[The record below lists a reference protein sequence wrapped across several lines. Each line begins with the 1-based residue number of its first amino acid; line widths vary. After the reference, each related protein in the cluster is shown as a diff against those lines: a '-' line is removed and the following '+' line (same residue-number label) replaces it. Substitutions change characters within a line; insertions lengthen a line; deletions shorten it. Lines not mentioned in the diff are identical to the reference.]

1 MEIIGIC
8 GKNKNMGLYKQDQY
22 YKIIGL
28 SMEVHRI
35 LGGGLLEAV
44 YKEALEIE
52 FTNNNIP
59 FEREKEF
66 KIEYKSHTL
75 KKRFYADFV
84 VYNDI
89 ILEVKATKMIIDNDI
104 SQTLNYMNITK
115 IKLGI
120 LANFSPKS
128 LIHKRIVL

>member
-1 MEIIGIC
+1 ME
-8 GKNKNMGLYKQDQY
+8 LYKQEEY
-22 YKIIGL
+22 YKVIGL
-28 SMEVHRI
+28 CMEVHRI

-52 FTNNNIP
+52 FTNHNIP

-66 KIEYKSHTL
+66 IIEYKGHNL

-84 VYNDI
+84 VYGEI
-89 ILEVKATKMIIDNDI
+89 ILEVKATKLIAEDNI
-104 SQTLNYMNITK
+104 AQTLNYMNITK
-115 IKLGI
+115 SKLGI

-128 LIHKRIVL
+128 LHHKRAVL